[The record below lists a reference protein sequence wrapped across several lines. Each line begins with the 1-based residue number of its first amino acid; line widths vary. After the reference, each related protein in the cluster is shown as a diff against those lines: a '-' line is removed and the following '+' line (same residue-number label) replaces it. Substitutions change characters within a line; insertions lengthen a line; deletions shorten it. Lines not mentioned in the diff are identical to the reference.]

1 MNCVNCHA
9 GKAMLASAP
18 RCPVGAGRPH
28 RRSVSII
35 VIVEIPNLIIQ
46 VTLQWTPGAALL
58 GAGNADYLLQ
68 HQTSQT
74 LGQAA

>member
-1 MNCVNCHA
+1 MRST
-9 GKAMLASAP
+9 AMLASAS

-46 VTLQWTPGAALL
+46 VTSQWTPGAALS
-58 GAGNADYLLQ
+58 GAGNADYLVRNQ
-68 HQTSQT
+68 ASQT
-74 LGQAA
+74 LGQTA